1 MGAFSG
7 PETADSGIVLA
18 LDAQN
23 PLSVGNTSVNVW
35 EDVVS
40 STTTVS
46 SVGVITCLSVDIAT
60 NKFFGIKHSSCLIS
74 GSAVWD
80 NRPPSVSDMNEIL
93 SGNLT
98 CKSYQ
103 TGTYDQ
109 VQYYFGAYGNAGNVC
124 TLRFTG
130 FGVGAVIGVGGYFN
144 AVTRQCRLT
153 GDLQNSPV
161 TITSPSGG
169 FADPI
174 VLTSDPADIQFSN
187 PGSSGDPMYVY
198 WLGPYNQVPYNTL
211 RSRYGTLTNG
221 PVFTQE
227 PKLEPFGGA
236 GAVSFDGNSD
246 SLTVP
251 ASTDFTLDGEFTAE
265 FWIYLNTIVLDSQH
279 PSPITFSQSGGNKG
293 QIYVNANNNY
303 FGLWDGS
310 SNVVTTGN
318 NSITTGTWYHVAVTR
333 DASNNCR
340 IFLDG
345 DLKQTASDSFT
356 FGNASGD
363 LRIGSYN
370 GTGGDVNGYISNLRL
385 IKGTALYTSNFTP
398 PTKPLTAVTNTKL
411 LTCQGNTIA
420 DASSSAHTITAN
432 GDISLTK
439 EPFAGA
445 GAVDFGGSADGLYT
459 PNITLGSNDW
469 TLEFWIYLTSTGTAR
484 GLYSYMLGNTPDRQI
499 SYSIDSS
506 NQFGWQHRLNDGTYP
521 SAAGSTALSAHT
533 WYHVAAVRVN
543 DDYYTYINGV
553 QDSSYTSAPAGHTY
567 YADGVPHYIGY
578 NRTGT
583 SDFDGLL
590 SNVRFVNGT
599 ALYTSNFTPPAEP
612 LTAVTNTELLT
623 CQGQGIK
630 DASSNAHTITVNGD
644 AKATIVSSAFEFDG
658 SDDYIDLGDT
668 FDDIIAG
675 ADKKFTIE
683 SWVNPDSVSGN
694 KTIVSKYGDSNFSEN
709 TRQFQLRI
717 DGDEVKTYVWFGQSG
732 DRRDYATSS
741 ANLTAGSWHHIVL
754 VYDGSIDAA
763 GRFTF
768 YVNGQNEAATE
779 TYSSGSWGDI
789 QDTTSRFAIGAVV
802 GANVANSPL
811 SPFDGKISNTKIY
824 SRLLTAAE
832 VTQNYNATKGRYA

>member
-1 MGAFSG
+1 MAVGYNPRIVTDG
-7 PETADSGIVLA
+7 LVLA
-18 LDAQN
+18 LDAGNPKNYNAGISTNWTDKVGGNNGTLVGGTHHNDGPFVGAGYVEFDGTGDYLSITDSTDFDFGSGDFTIEFFLYSASFSDYTGILGKRNAETDYAPLLIGTDNSAQKKVRFLTSTTGSSWISITSSSAF
-23 PLSVGNTSVNVW
+23 PLSQWVHVA
-35 EDVVS
+35 VVRS
-40 STTTVS
+40 GSTITLYENGVS
-46 SVGVITCLSVDIAT
+46 KGSAS
-60 NKFFGIKHSSCLIS
+60 IS
-74 GSAVWD
+74 GSVIS
-80 NRPPSVSDMNEIL
+80 NSVP
-93 SGNLT
+93 
-98 CKSYQ
+98 
-103 TGTYDQ
+103 
-109 VQYYFGAYGNAGNVC
+109 VV
-124 TLRFTG
+124 
-130 FGVGAVIGVGGYFN
+130 VGA
-144 AVTRQCRLT
+144 T
-153 GDLQNSPV
+153 
-161 TITSPSGG
+161 
-169 FADPI
+169 
-174 VLTSDPADIQFSN
+174 
-187 PGSSGDPMYVY
+187 
-198 WLGPYNQVPYNTL
+198 
-211 RSRYGTLTNG
+211 
-221 PVFTQE
+221 
-227 PKLEPFGGA
+227 
-236 GAVSFDGNSD
+236 
-246 SLTVP
+246 SLTISGSVR
-251 ASTDFTLDGEFTAE
+251 
-265 FWIYLNTIVLDSQH
+265 LN
-279 PSPITFSQSGGNKG
+279 G
-293 QIYVNANNNY
+293 
-303 FGLWDGS
+303 
-310 SNVVTTGN
+310 
-318 NSITTGTWYHVAVTR
+318 
-333 DASNNCR
+333 
-340 IFLDG
+340 FL
-345 DLKQTASDSFT
+345 
-356 FGNASGD
+356 
-363 LRIGSYN
+363 
-370 GTGGDVNGYISNLRL
+370 SNLRIL
-385 IKGTALYTSNFTP
+385 KGTALYTSNFTP

-484 GLYSYMLGNTPDRQI
+484 GLYSYFLGNTPDRQI

-623 CQGQGIK
+623 CQGQNIN
-630 DASSNAHTITVNGD
+630 DASSNAHAITVNGD
-644 AKATIVSSAFEFDG
+644 AKATIVSSSFEFDG
-658 SDDYIDLGDT
+658 SNDYIDLGDT